1 MCSGG
6 DSLARRLDLCVISLL
21 TLWFGLGFAAS
32 TGDTVIPHD
41 ATIPLGITRAAG
53 SDTTPF
59 VGGART
65 EEKETSITATA
76 VPWSANESYI
86 CITKDLP
93 VPYPVRFFFGH
104 DPNYFGG
111 RWHGGVDMPC
121 PVGTPIRTTM
131 GGIVS
136 FAGESKAGYGI
147 LVVVQNGAY
156 QTYYAHASEL
166 AVSPGDVVEAGQVV
180 ALSGNTGFSTGPHLH
195 YEVRINGRQVNPLTV
210 RWSHQLDPACA
221 QAGDENCPEV
231 FPHKQRRQAWT
242 QYRE

>member
-1 MCSGG
+1 M
-6 DSLARRLDLCVISLL
+6 SLL
-21 TLWFGLGFAAS
+21 ALWFRVSLTAFAEDAA
-32 TGDTVIPHD
+32 IPRD
-41 ATIPLGITRAAG
+41 VAIPSAITTAAG
-53 SDTTPF
+53 SETTPF
-59 VGGART
+59 VGGAWT
-65 EEKETSITATA
+65 EKKGASITSPATSWPA
-76 VPWSANESYI
+76 YEAPI
-86 CITKDLP
+86 CTKEDLP

-104 DPNYFGG
+104 HPNYFGG

-121 PVGTPIRTTM
+121 PVGTPVRTTM

-195 YEVRINGRQVNPLTV
+195 YEVRVNGRPVNPLTV

-221 QAGDENCPEV
+221 QAGDEDCLTV

-242 QYRE
+242 QCRE